1 MCYDNDCDYGYA
13 MYKHSNSISHVIIIV
28 IITVIVLITLI
39 VIVRLSIHV
48 IFILL
53 FDYYIDIT
61 TCSIVNVKGTCILH
75 NRNCNHVNRDGNYSI
90 TLISVAN
97 HRIAINNNT
106 LTVTITITI
115 VRVIAKTITNIFIVM
130 SMTVAFIFVRC
141 ISIVLI
147 QI

>member
-1 MCYDNDCDYGYA
+1 MSYSFY
-13 MYKHSNSISHVIIIV
+13 
-28 IITVIVLITLI
+28 
-39 VIVRLSIHV
+39 
-48 IFILL
+48 F

-90 TLISVAN
+90 TLIGVAN

-106 LTVTITITI
+106 LTVTIMITI
-115 VRVIAKTITNIFIVM
+115 VRVIAKPITHIFIVM
-130 SMTVAFIFVRC
+130 SMTVAFIVVRC